1 MENKE
6 DEGLCHSLS
15 RKELQSLC
23 KKYGLPANRSH
34 SDMAKSLA
42 SYLENQRLVS
52 MTSGERL
59 YGIQEAGHPLSL
71 KLQLQ
76 PGASLNTLRD
86 AGKDHYGLIS
96 CPLDRCN
103 GGNYSQA
110 VQCNALGC
118 CTGDKFY
125 HKDGGGGGSI
135 LFQQR
140 PHSHFVSQYDDSGF
154 KNKEFQTISSNRDC
168 LSLSRDRRMNDM
180 PQIGHEDTGVAAC
193 FDGPF
198 FPSSINTS
206 TVSPPSFQFHVSSE
220 EGINLYVDLNSN
232 PSEWIEKLKSEVS
245 ICQDMSHCKSKT
257 SPKELGRF
265 GESSK
270 QMERSFQLNVDT
282 GEMKDDFIHS
292 GLPPNLII
300 KETSSLQFDHPDG
313 DNGSFD
319 SAVMVPCGRAV
330 DLSEHLEGDRGLT
343 LVRAHP
349 DSQEQIISA
358 IAPCAKDKCLVAP
371 NSNINSLR
379 EKLGGDAALNI
390 SNGPLSLL
398 RKENEICEN
407 STLQS
412 SCHLVSSGRMVP
424 GCQPDGSLL
433 MQKPEDV
440 VHQKDALYS
449 PGDNGEFVDL
459 VDPKH
464 KFYADQGGLAG
475 STDLNQETFRT
486 RLPTLVEEQDKSKI
500 NNWGESSEGLDN
512 VESNGLGKKR
522 ACIDG
527 DKNDCSMLDAKILR
541 STKHLIKVLPRR
553 SMRLISK

>member
-6 DEGLCHSLS
+6 DEGFFHSLS

-23 KKYGLPANRSH
+23 KKYGLPAKRSH

-52 MTSGERL
+52 MTSGERF
-59 YGIQEAGHPLSL
+59 YGIQEAGNPLSL

-110 VQCNALGC
+110 VQYNALGC

-125 HKDGGGGGSI
+125 HKDGGGGDSI
-135 LFQQR
+135 LFQRR

-154 KNKEFQTISSNRDC
+154 KNKEFQTISSSRDC
-168 LSLSRDRRMNDM
+168 LSLSRDGRLNDM
-180 PQIGHEDTGVAAC
+180 PQIGHEDT
-193 FDGPF
+193 D
-198 FPSSINTS
+198 
-206 TVSPPSFQFHVSSE
+206 FHVSSE

-245 ICQDMSHCKSKT
+245 ISQDMSHCKSKT
-257 SPKELGRF
+257 FPKELGRF

-300 KETSSLQFDHPDG
+300 KETSSLQFDHPDR
-313 DNGSFD
+313 DNGSFG
-319 SAVMVPCGRAV
+319 SAVMIPCGRAV

-358 IAPCAKDKCLVAP
+358 IAPCAKDGWLVAP
-371 NSNINSLR
+371 NSNINSPR
-379 EKLGGDAALNI
+379 EKLGGDGALNI

-407 STLQS
+407 CTLQS
-412 SCHLVSSGRMVP
+412 SCHLVSSGRIIP

-440 VHQKDALYS
+440 VPQKDALHS

-512 VESNGLGKKR
+512 VESNGLSKKR

-527 DKNDCSMLDAKILR
+527 DKNDCSLLDAKILR

-553 SMRLISK
+553 STRLVSK